1 MKLIIQIPCYNEE
14 CTLPLTVKDLP
25 VKIDGIAEIEYLII
39 NDGSSDRTTEI
50 ARESGVHHIVSF
62 PNNRGLAKSFMAG
75 IDACLRL
82 GADIIVNTDG
92 DNQYKGQDIEKL
104 VQPILEGK
112 AEIVVGDRQVE
123 NIEHFSYFKKKLQKT
138 GSWVV
143 RLTSGTKVADAT
155 SGFRAYSREAALR
168 LNALSDFSYTL
179 ETIIDAGRRKTAIH
193 NVKVDTNE
201 KLRDSRLYKGA
212 WNYLEKSAT
221 TIIRTY
227 SMFKP
232 LRVFLPL
239 GVIIFS
245 IGFIIG
251 LRYIYFFSIG
261 QGAGNVQSL
270 ILSSV
275 LLTSGVQ
282 LVVFGLLA
290 DAIAANRKIIDEL
303 LYRAKRRD
311 YDNESNKNIFK
322 KL

>member
-14 CTLPLTVKDLP
+14 CTLPSTVKALP
-25 VKIDGIAEIEYLII
+25 VNIDGIDEIEYLII

-50 ARESGVHHIVSF
+50 ARESGVHHMVSF

-92 DNQYKGQDIEKL
+92 DNQYRGQDIEKL
-104 VQPILEGK
+104 VQPILDGK
-112 AEIVVGDRQVE
+112 AEIVVGDRQIDK
-123 NIEHFSYFKKKLQKT
+123 IEHFSFIKKKLQKT

-143 RLTSGTKVADAT
+143 RLTSGTEVVDST
-155 SGFRAYSREAALR
+155 SGFRAYTRDAALR

-179 ETIIDAGRRKTAIH
+179 ETIIDAGRRNAAIV
-193 NVKVDTNE
+193 NVKIGTNE
-201 KLRDSRLYKGA
+201 KLRESRLYKGI
-212 WNYLEKSAT
+212 WNYLEKSTT

-227 SMFKP
+227 TMFKP
-232 LRVFLPL
+232 LRVFLSL
-239 GVIIFS
+239 GVIFFS
-245 IGFIIG
+245 IGLIIG
-251 LRYIYFFSIG
+251 LRYIYFFAIG

-275 LLTSGVQ
+275 LLTSGIQ

-290 DAIAANRKIIDEL
+290 DAIAANRKINDEI
-303 LYRAKRRD
+303 LYRL
-311 YDNESNKNIFK
+311 K
-322 KL
+322 KQEYKK